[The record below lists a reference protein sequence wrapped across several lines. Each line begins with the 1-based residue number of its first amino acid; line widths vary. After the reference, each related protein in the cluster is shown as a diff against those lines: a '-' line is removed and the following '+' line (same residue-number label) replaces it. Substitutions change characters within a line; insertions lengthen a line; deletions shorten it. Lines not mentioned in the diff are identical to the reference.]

1 MGCGTDSL
9 CYRDK
14 EIRWKP
20 HKTGGSLR
28 WPFYQSINVQPL
40 RCGASGDPSAGAA
53 RFLCRSYRDV
63 VPDRV
68 VFVCYYK
75 VAQLAITAV
84 DLIAPGVPSCL
95 PAAPAL
101 AAAAAATTPTL
112 CTATG
117 SQYRLAGN
125 SCVGRA
131 LCSSSRRRRRGRP
144 RQLKSRAVPPAA
156 ATQRQEGWPA
166 PQSAWRRSLRRRKM
180 ILRAKTD
187 AAALGSA
194 EWPAATDTKESAQRH
209 YVYNSFKM

>member
-101 AAAAAATTPTL
+101 AAAAAATDRTLGQGRLHTKASCAL
-112 CTATG
+112 CTCDTPRAP
-117 SQYRLAGN
+117 LAHVRAH
-125 SCVGRA
+125 SCGAQFAHKHKDVA
-131 LCSSSRRRRRGRP
+131 LPLEHRGGLAVALPP
-144 RQLKSRAVPPAA
+144 RQ
-156 ATQRQEGWPA
+156 
-166 PQSAWRRSLRRRKM
+166 
-180 ILRAKTD
+180 
-187 AAALGSA
+187 
-194 EWPAATDTKESAQRH
+194 
-209 YVYNSFKM
+209 